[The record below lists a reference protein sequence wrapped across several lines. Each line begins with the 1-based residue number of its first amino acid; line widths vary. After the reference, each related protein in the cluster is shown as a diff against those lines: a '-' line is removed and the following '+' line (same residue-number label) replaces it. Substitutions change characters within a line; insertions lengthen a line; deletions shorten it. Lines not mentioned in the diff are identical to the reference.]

1 MLVVVASKFQ
11 KKARCSLRPVY
22 PPPPRARAPKRCGA
36 KRESRRRTGPASLF
50 SRASL
55 VSSRGIAFCNARK
68 SEETAIYPET
78 CPLRRIRTV
87 LNGKRFRRE
96 NERKRELGGN
106 LEKKRARWIREQS
119 THFCAG
125 WSVPLRDLELVLLCI
140 RTRRFWNKFEE
151 DVCSQSPEAT
161 NFIIK
166 YTQY

>member
-1 MLVVVASKFQ
+1 MSRVHLSSLKKNQKANFRSRDDDDDDDDSYYVLVVVARKFQ

-106 LEKKRARWIREQS
+106 LEKKRAR
-119 THFCAG
+119 
-125 WSVPLRDLELVLLCI
+125 
-140 RTRRFWNKFEE
+140 
-151 DVCSQSPEAT
+151 
-161 NFIIK
+161 
-166 YTQY
+166 

>member
-1 MLVVVASKFQ
+1 M
-11 KKARCSLRPVY
+11 
-22 PPPPRARAPKRCGA
+22 
-36 KRESRRRTGPASLF
+36 GPASLF

-106 LEKKRARWIREQS
+106 LEKKRAR
-119 THFCAG
+119 
-125 WSVPLRDLELVLLCI
+125 
-140 RTRRFWNKFEE
+140 
-151 DVCSQSPEAT
+151 
-161 NFIIK
+161 
-166 YTQY
+166 

>member
-1 MLVVVASKFQ
+1 MSKSFFFIGPFSSGSFKRNHRVSSRVHLSSLKKNQKANFRSRDDDDDDDDDDDSYVLVVVARKFQ

-106 LEKKRARWIREQS
+106 LEKKRAR
-119 THFCAG
+119 
-125 WSVPLRDLELVLLCI
+125 
-140 RTRRFWNKFEE
+140 
-151 DVCSQSPEAT
+151 
-161 NFIIK
+161 
-166 YTQY
+166 